1 MQKIVFSHKS
11 FSMWIIIFGGD
22 LFQGFESF
30 TIQEPALTSYILL
43 CIAPGFNKDKATKT
57 EFEPIRVQ
65 VSATTFVSSN

>member
-1 MQKIVFSHKS
+1 
-11 FSMWIIIFGGD
+11 MWIIIFGGD

-43 CIAPGFNKDKATKT
+43 YIAPGFNKDKTTKT